1 MKLNEN
7 IRCIAKYKKI
17 KLQDME
23 KAIGVSAGYFSRK
36 TNRSMS
42 AEKLYKV
49 SKVLNVSMEDLIED
63 KCRKQIIE
71 EKIKELQEELA
82 DIREEE

>member
-1 MKLNEN
+1 MKLSEN
-7 IRCIAKYKKI
+7 IRYIAKHKKI
-17 KLQDME
+17 QIRDIE

-36 TNRSMS
+36 TNMS

-63 KCRKQIIE
+63 KYRQKAIE

-82 DIREEE
+82 NMRGGEE